1 MRVLHCCL
9 SCFYIDGYTYQ
20 ENMLVRQHV
29 SAGHEVLVVASTETF
44 GEDKQ
49 VTYVTPGDYIGTDG
63 AKVVRLPYRR
73 LLPHAV
79 MTKLRMHPGVLGLI
93 TDFAPD
99 VIMFHGAC
107 GWELLTA
114 SKYVRQHPDV
124 KLYVDS
130 HEDFNNSA
138 RGPLSM
144 ALLYKSF
151 YVPIIRAVKKYVSKF
166 LYITYETKRFCEN
179 VYRLDDSELE
189 FFPLGG
195 VVLDDEAY
203 AQKRQAKR
211 AELAVLNEQTLFFQS
226 GKFDEKKKLLESLRT
241 FSKVKAKN
249 ARFFIAGSFANSIK
263 SQAEALIAADSRI
276 RFLGWANSDQL
287 LDLLCAA
294 DVYVQPGSQSATL
307 QMSIAARCAVIIDNV
322 PSHQDIFRDN
332 GFLVS
337 DEKELYQALAT
348 CAENFEV
355 LCEMSQRSF
364 EFASQKLNY
373 SVLAERLLK

>member
-1 MRVLHCCL
+1 M

-29 SAGHEVLVVASTETF
+29 SAGHEVLVVASAETF

-49 VTYVTPGDYIGTDG
+49 VTYVAPGDYIGTDG
-63 AKVVRLPYRR
+63 ARVVRLPYRR

-93 TDFAPD
+93 ADFAPD

-114 SKYVRQHPDV
+114 CKYVRQNPSV

-151 YVPIIRAVKKYVSKF
+151 YVPIIRAVKNHVSKF
-166 LYITYETKRFCEN
+166 LYITYETKRFCKD
-179 VYRLDDSELE
+179 VYRLEDSELE
-189 FFPLGG
+189 FYPLGG

-203 AQKRQAKR
+203 AQKRQTKR
-211 AELAVLNEQTLFFQS
+211 AELAVLGEQTLFFQS
-226 GKFDEKKKLLESLRT
+226 GKFDEKKRLLESLSA
-241 FSKVKAKN
+241 FSKIRAEH
-249 ARFFIAGSFANSIK
+249 ARFFIAGSFSDSIK
-263 SQAEALIAADSRI
+263 LQAEALIAADSRI
-276 RFLGWANSDQL
+276 HFLGWANSDQL
-287 LDLLCAA
+287 LDLLCAT

-307 QMSIAARCAVIIDNV
+307 QMSIAARCVVIIDNV

-337 DEKELYQALAT
+337 DEQELYEALAS
-348 CAENFEV
+348 CAEYSEA
-355 LCEMSQRSF
+355 LGEMSQRSF

-373 SVLAERLLK
+373 AVLAERLLK